1 MAERVTPPFGIC
13 LFVMSDVSGLPV
25 STVTKEC
32 AKYLPVMF
40 LVLLLII
47 FCPALSTW
55 LPNLFYS

>member
-1 MAERVTPPFGIC
+1 
-13 LFVMSDVSGLPV
+13 MSDVSGLPV